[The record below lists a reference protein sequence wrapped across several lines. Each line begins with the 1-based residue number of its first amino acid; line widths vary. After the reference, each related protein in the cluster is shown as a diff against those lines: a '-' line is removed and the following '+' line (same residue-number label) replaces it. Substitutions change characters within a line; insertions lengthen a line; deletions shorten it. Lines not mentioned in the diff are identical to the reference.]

1 MISRVHCAIPLGC
14 GNEME
19 NPFDRMTSICIDRP
33 RTVLAIG
40 LVCTLALSSMAMFLE
55 FDNSEDAFFPDNDTV
70 RLLDEVEEEY
80 QASLDFVRI
89 IVRIDSGGLSDV
101 QNWVHLA
108 EMEAILLEDQNF
120 TEYGYPLFGTR
131 ANSGPASIA
140 MGWELHSDPITAQ
153 VWSEPIENALIEL
166 ESASEGDE
174 REIALDNLEGAMFSI
189 PSPVEIDS
197 SALRSWVPSSPDLW
211 VDRLANG
218 ENITQLIVTFS
229 ESISAIQS
237 DDESFNVSRDLALV
251 KLGILSGM
259 QYLDYSA
266 ALKGTVPAADHEE
279 LIGTTGPVLIS
290 FVITTESERHGGA
303 PPGDIQEDVDNWAGA
318 LQLRIEETGDSASTV
333 FSFSQFSLGQNE
345 NLGKELGILN
355 SASLL
360 ILGTILWFSF
370 RSKRDTGYVLGLTVF
385 GIGATYGT
393 AGTLTLMGVPMTF
406 NGAMNSI
413 PVLLLAIGVDYGLH
427 VVKRIREEYRLA
439 SISEEHVASVG
450 DLQKDLRK
458 AAVLRGTKYT
468 SIALLIAI
476 FTDMVGFLSFRLS
489 SQSFLVIFGT
499 VIAIG
504 LFYIYLFSVT
514 ALPALISLIPPKD
527 LPIER
532 TVKIEENR
540 ITRWVGDLT
549 KMPAT
554 VVLIAV
560 LLSMP
565 ALYGVQQLE
574 VGFDTRDNFD
584 DSVPVVADFLLI
596 SDVFQ
601 SSPSPLYVVLDGPVI
616 SEEGRIIA
624 ESAIRVLQGDDRVT
638 QVTTDLWSTLE
649 SGRFSN
655 PLLDLHMS
663 GIESGA
669 DDSWGALEYWLLQTD
684 EGRELSAGILSSSGD
699 QTVISFQASTLDWS
713 ATSEFE
719 SQLSSS
725 LASEVEGSEFTLRVS
740 GRSLILA
747 QITSDVADAATLS
760 TTIVAGVILIM
771 LFAIQTGRTGSALK
785 GVKRGFVTWLPL
797 MAVVAWVFG
806 IMGFTGFQL
815 NSQTVTIGALTLG
828 LGVDYAVHIATRI
841 EEEAMHDPSA
851 GPSVWTSRSIATTG
865 RAMCAAAL
873 TTAGGFSV
881 LNLSSLVPLQL
892 FGQAFVVAITLALMS
907 SLLLLPP
914 LYARLL
920 ESEIRHG

>member
-1 MISRVHCAIPLGC
+1 
-14 GNEME
+14 ME
-19 NPFDRMTSICIDRP
+19 NPFDRMTSVCIDKP

-40 LVCTLALSSMAMFLE
+40 LVVTLALSSMAMFIQ

-70 RLLDEVEEEY
+70 RLLDEVEGEY

-89 IVRIDSGGLSDV
+89 VARIEEGGLSDV
-101 QNWVHLA
+101 DSWVHLA
-108 EMEAILLEDQNF
+108 EMEAILLEDPNLS
-120 TEYGYPLFGTR
+120 EYGYPLFGTQ

-140 MGWELHSDPITAQ
+140 IGWELHSDPITAQ
-153 VWSEPIENALIEL
+153 VWSEPLEVALNEVELSIDEEEYESALRNL
-166 ESASEGDE
+166 ESAM
-174 REIALDNLEGAMFSI
+174 LSI
-189 PSPVEIDS
+189 PFPSEIDPS
-197 SALRSWVPSSPDLW
+197 TLRSWVPSDPSLW
-211 VDRLANG
+211 VGRLANG
-218 ENITQLIVTFS
+218 ENISKLISTLS
-229 ESISAIQS
+229 EGISTIQS
-237 DDESFNVSRDLALV
+237 DDEVFNGSRDVALG
-251 KLGILSGM
+251 KLSVLSGM
-259 QYLDYSA
+259 QFVDYGA
-266 ALKGTVPAADHEE
+266 ALRGTVPAEDHHEV
-279 LIGTTGPVLIS
+279 IGTAGPVIIS
-290 FVITTESERHGGA
+290 FVITTESEKHGGA
-303 PPGDIQEDVDNWAGA
+303 SLGVVQQNVDNWAVD
-318 LQLRIEETGDSASTV
+318 LQLKIEETGDSASTV
-333 FSFSQFSLGQNE
+333 FSYSQLLLGQNE
-345 NLGKELGILN
+345 NLGRELGILN
-355 SASLL
+355 SVSLL
-360 ILGTILWFSF
+360 ILGTILWLSF
-370 RSKRDTGYVLGLTVF
+370 RSKRDTGFVLGLTVF

-393 AGTLTLMGVPMTF
+393 AGILTLAGVPMTF

-427 VVKRIREEYRLA
+427 VVKRVREEYRLA
-439 SISEEHVASVG
+439 STSREGVLSVK
-450 DLQKDLRK
+450 DLEKDLRK

-489 SQSFLVIFGT
+489 SQSFLVVFGT

-527 LPIER
+527 LSIER

-540 ITRWVGDLT
+540 MTRWVGDLT
-549 KMPAT
+549 MRPVT
-554 VVLIAV
+554 VVVVAV
-560 LLSMP
+560 LLSLP

-601 SSPSPLYVVLDGPVI
+601 SSPSPLYVVLDGEVI
-616 SEEGRIIA
+616 SEEGRMMVD
-624 ESAIRVLQGDDRVT
+624 SAIQILKIDDRVT
-638 QVTTDLWSTLE
+638 QVTTDLWSVLE
-649 SGRFSN
+649 SGRSSN
-655 PLLDLHMS
+655 SMLDQHMN

-669 DDSWGALEYWLLQTD
+669 NDSWRELEYWLLQTD
-684 EGRELSAGILSSSGD
+684 EGRDLSSGILSSSGN

-719 SQLSSS
+719 SELSSS
-725 LASEVEGSEFTLRVS
+725 LSNEAENTDFILRVS

-760 TTIVAGVILIM
+760 TTIVAGVILVM
-771 LFAIQTGRTGSALK
+771 LLTIQTGRTGSVLK
-785 GVKRGFVTWLPL
+785 GVKRGFVSWLPL
-797 MAVVAWVFG
+797 MAVVAWVYG

-828 LGVDYAVHIATRI
+828 LGVDYAIHIATRL

-851 GPSVWTSRSIATTG
+851 GPAAWTSRSIATTG
-865 RAMCAAAL
+865 RAMCAAAV

-920 ESEIRHG
+920 EAEIRLG

>member
-1 MISRVHCAIPLGC
+1 
-14 GNEME
+14 ME
-19 NPFDRMTSICIDRP
+19 NPFDRMTSVCIDKP

-40 LVCTLALSSMAMFLE
+40 LMVTLALSSMAMFIQ

-70 RLLDEVEEEY
+70 RLLDEVEGEY

-89 IVRIDSGGLSDV
+89 VARIEEGGLSDV
-101 QNWVHLA
+101 DSWVHLA
-108 EMEAILLEDQNF
+108 EMEAILLEDPNLS
-120 TEYGYPLFGTR
+120 EYGYPLFGTQ

-140 MGWELHSDPITAQ
+140 IGWELHSDPIRAQ
-153 VWSEPIENALIEL
+153 VWSEPLEVALNEVELSIDEGEYESALRNL
-166 ESASEGDE
+166 ESAM
-174 REIALDNLEGAMFSI
+174 LSI
-189 PSPVEIDS
+189 PSPSEIDPS
-197 SALRSWVPSSPDLW
+197 TLRSWVPSDPSLW
-211 VDRLANG
+211 VGRLANG
-218 ENITQLIVTFS
+218 ENISKLISTLS
-229 ESISAIQS
+229 EGISTIQS
-237 DDESFNVSRDLALV
+237 DDEVFNGSRDVALG
-251 KLGILSGM
+251 KLSVLSGM
-259 QYLDYSA
+259 QFVDYGA
-266 ALKGTVPAADHEE
+266 ALRGTVPAEDHHEV
-279 LIGTTGPVLIS
+279 IGTAGPVIIS
-290 FVITTESERHGGA
+290 FVITTESEKHGGA
-303 PPGDIQEDVDNWAGA
+303 SLGVVQQNVDNWAVD
-318 LQLRIEETGDSASTV
+318 LQLKIEETGDSASTV
-333 FSFSQFSLGQNE
+333 FSYSQLLLGQNE
-345 NLGKELGILN
+345 NLGRELGILN
-355 SASLL
+355 SVSLL
-360 ILGTILWFSF
+360 ILGTILWLSF

-393 AGTLTLMGVPMTF
+393 AGILTLAGVPMTF

-427 VVKRIREEYRLA
+427 VVKRVREEYRLA
-439 SISEEHVASVG
+439 STSREGVLSVK
-450 DLQKDLRK
+450 DLEKDLRK

-489 SQSFLVIFGT
+489 SQSFLVVFGT

-527 LPIER
+527 LSIER

-540 ITRWVGDLT
+540 MTRWVGDLT
-549 KMPAT
+549 MRPVT
-554 VVLIAV
+554 VVVVAV
-560 LLSMP
+560 LLSLP

-601 SSPSPLYVVLDGPVI
+601 SSPSPLYVVLDGEVI
-616 SEEGRIIA
+616 SEEGRMMVD
-624 ESAIRVLQGDDRVT
+624 SAIQILKIDDRVT
-638 QVTTDLWSTLE
+638 QVTTDLWSVLE
-649 SGRFSN
+649 SGRSSN
-655 PLLDLHMS
+655 SMLDQHMN

-669 DDSWGALEYWLLQTD
+669 NDSWRELEYWLLQTD
-684 EGRELSAGILSSSGD
+684 EGRDLSSGILSSSGN

-719 SQLSSS
+719 SELSSS
-725 LASEVEGSEFTLRVS
+725 LSNEAENTDFILRVS

-760 TTIVAGVILIM
+760 TTIVAGVILVM
-771 LFAIQTGRTGSALK
+771 LLTIQTGRTGSVLK
-785 GVKRGFVTWLPL
+785 GVKRGFVSWLPL
-797 MAVVAWVFG
+797 MAVVAWVYG

-828 LGVDYAVHIATRI
+828 LGVDYAIHIATRL

-851 GPSVWTSRSIATTG
+851 GPAAWTSRSIATTG
-865 RAMCAAAL
+865 RAMCAAAV

-920 ESEIRHG
+920 EAEIRLG

>member
-1 MISRVHCAIPLGC
+1 
-14 GNEME
+14 ME
-19 NPFDRMTSICIDRP
+19 NPFDRMTSVCIDKP

-40 LVCTLALSSMAMFLE
+40 LVVTLALSSMAMFIQ

-70 RLLDEVEEEY
+70 RLLDEVEGEY

-89 IVRIDSGGLSDV
+89 VARIEEGGLSDV
-101 QNWVHLA
+101 DSWVHLA
-108 EMEAILLEDQNF
+108 EMEAILLEDPNLS
-120 TEYGYPLFGTR
+120 EYGYPLFGTQ

-140 MGWELHSDPITAQ
+140 IGWELHSDPIRAQ
-153 VWSEPIENALIEL
+153 VWSEPLEVALNEVELSIDEGEYESALRNL
-166 ESASEGDE
+166 ESAM
-174 REIALDNLEGAMFSI
+174 LSI
-189 PSPVEIDS
+189 PSPSEIDPS
-197 SALRSWVPSSPDLW
+197 TLRSWVPSDPSLW
-211 VDRLANG
+211 VGRLANG
-218 ENITQLIVTFS
+218 ENISKLISTLS
-229 ESISAIQS
+229 EGISTIQS
-237 DDESFNVSRDLALV
+237 DDEVFNGSRDVALG
-251 KLGILSGM
+251 KLSVLSGM
-259 QYLDYSA
+259 QFVDYGA
-266 ALKGTVPAADHEE
+266 ALRGTVPAEDHHEV
-279 LIGTTGPVLIS
+279 IGTAGPVIIS
-290 FVITTESERHGGA
+290 FVITTESEKHGGA
-303 PPGDIQEDVDNWAGA
+303 SLGVVQQNVDNWAVD
-318 LQLRIEETGDSASTV
+318 LQLKIEETGDSASTV
-333 FSFSQFSLGQNE
+333 FSYSQLLLGQNE
-345 NLGKELGILN
+345 NLGRELGILN
-355 SASLL
+355 SVSLL
-360 ILGTILWFSF
+360 ILGTILWLSF

-393 AGTLTLMGVPMTF
+393 AGILTLAGVPMTF

-427 VVKRIREEYRLA
+427 VVKRVREEYRLA
-439 SISEEHVASVG
+439 STSREGVLSVK
-450 DLQKDLRK
+450 DLEKDLRK

-489 SQSFLVIFGT
+489 SQSFLVVFGT

-527 LPIER
+527 LSIER

-540 ITRWVGDLT
+540 VTRWVGDLT
-549 KMPAT
+549 MRPVT
-554 VVLIAV
+554 VVVVAV
-560 LLSMP
+560 LLSLP

-601 SSPSPLYVVLDGPVI
+601 SSPSPLYVVLDGEVI
-616 SEEGRIIA
+616 SEEGRMMVD
-624 ESAIRVLQGDDRVT
+624 SAIQILKIDDRVT
-638 QVTTDLWSTLE
+638 QVTTDLWSVLE
-649 SGRFSN
+649 SGRSSN
-655 PLLDLHMS
+655 SMLDQHMN

-669 DDSWGALEYWLLQTD
+669 NDSWRELEYWLLQTD
-684 EGRELSAGILSSSGD
+684 EGRDLSSGILSSSGN

-719 SQLSSS
+719 SELSSS
-725 LASEVEGSEFTLRVS
+725 LSNEAENTDFILRVS

-760 TTIVAGVILIM
+760 TTIVAGVILVM
-771 LFAIQTGRTGSALK
+771 LLTIQTGRTGSVLK
-785 GVKRGFVTWLPL
+785 GVKRGFVSWLPL
-797 MAVVAWVFG
+797 MAVVAWVYG

-828 LGVDYAVHIATRI
+828 LGVDYAIHIATRL

-851 GPSVWTSRSIATTG
+851 GPAAWTSRSIATTG
-865 RAMCAAAL
+865 RAMCAAAV

-920 ESEIRHG
+920 EAEIRLG

>member
-1 MISRVHCAIPLGC
+1 
-14 GNEME
+14 ME
-19 NPFDRMTSICIDRP
+19 NPFDRMTSVCIDKP

-40 LVCTLALSSMAMFLE
+40 LVVTLALSSMAMFIQ

-70 RLLDEVEEEY
+70 RLLDEVEGEY

-89 IVRIDSGGLSDV
+89 VARIEEGGLSDV
-101 QNWVHLA
+101 DSWVHLA
-108 EMEAILLEDQNF
+108 ELEAILLEDPNLS
-120 TEYGYPLFGTR
+120 EYGYPLFGTQ

-140 MGWELHSDPITAQ
+140 IGWELHSDPITAQ
-153 VWSEPIENALIEL
+153 VWSEPLEVALNEVELSIDEGEYESALRNL
-166 ESASEGDE
+166 ESAM
-174 REIALDNLEGAMFSI
+174 LSI
-189 PSPVEIDS
+189 PSPSEIDPS
-197 SALRSWVPSSPDLW
+197 TLRSWVPSDPSLW
-211 VDRLANG
+211 VGRLANG
-218 ENITQLIVTFS
+218 ENISKLISTLS
-229 ESISAIQS
+229 EGISTIQS
-237 DDESFNVSRDLALV
+237 DDEVFNGSRDVALG
-251 KLGILSGM
+251 KLSVLSGM
-259 QYLDYSA
+259 QFVDYGA
-266 ALKGTVPAADHEE
+266 ALRGTVPAEDHHEV
-279 LIGTTGPVLIS
+279 IGTAGPVIIS
-290 FVITTESERHGGA
+290 FVITTESEKHGGA
-303 PPGDIQEDVDNWAGA
+303 SLGVVQQNVDNWAVD
-318 LQLRIEETGDSASTV
+318 LQLKIEETGDSASTV
-333 FSFSQFSLGQNE
+333 FSYSQLLLGQNE
-345 NLGKELGILN
+345 NLGRELGILN
-355 SASLL
+355 SVSLL
-360 ILGTILWFSF
+360 ILGTILWLSF

-393 AGTLTLMGVPMTF
+393 AGILTLAGVPMTF

-427 VVKRIREEYRLA
+427 VVKRVREEYRLA
-439 SISEEHVASVG
+439 STSREGVLSVK
-450 DLQKDLRK
+450 DLEKDLRK

-489 SQSFLVIFGT
+489 SQSFLVVFGT

-527 LPIER
+527 LSIER

-540 ITRWVGDLT
+540 MTRWVGDLT
-549 KMPAT
+549 MRPVT
-554 VVLIAV
+554 VVVVAV
-560 LLSMP
+560 LLSLP

-601 SSPSPLYVVLDGPVI
+601 SSPSPLYVVLDGEVI
-616 SEEGRIIA
+616 SEEGRMMVD
-624 ESAIRVLQGDDRVT
+624 SAIQILKIDDRVT
-638 QVTTDLWSTLE
+638 QVTTDLWSVLE
-649 SGRFSN
+649 SGRSSN
-655 PLLDLHMS
+655 SMLDQHMN

-669 DDSWGALEYWLLQTD
+669 NDSWRELEYWLLQTD
-684 EGRELSAGILSSSGD
+684 EGRDLSSGILSSSGN

-719 SQLSSS
+719 SELSSS
-725 LASEVEGSEFTLRVS
+725 LSNETENTDFILRVS

-760 TTIVAGVILIM
+760 TTIVAGVILVM
-771 LFAIQTGRTGSALK
+771 LLTIQTGRTGSVLK
-785 GVKRGFVTWLPL
+785 GVKRGFVSWLPL
-797 MAVVAWVFG
+797 MAVVAWVYG

-828 LGVDYAVHIATRI
+828 LGVDYAIHIATRL

-851 GPSVWTSRSIATTG
+851 GPAAWTSRSIATTG
-865 RAMCAAAL
+865 RAMCAAAV

-920 ESEIRHG
+920 EAEIRLG

>member
-1 MISRVHCAIPLGC
+1 
-14 GNEME
+14 ME
-19 NPFDRMTSICIDRP
+19 NPFDRMTSVCIDKP

-40 LVCTLALSSMAMFLE
+40 LVVTLALSSMAMFIQ

-70 RLLDEVEEEY
+70 RLLDEVEGEY

-89 IVRIDSGGLSDV
+89 VARIEEGGLSDV
-101 QNWVHLA
+101 DSWVHLA
-108 EMEAILLEDQNF
+108 ELEAILLEDPNLS
-120 TEYGYPLFGTR
+120 EYGYPLFGTQ

-140 MGWELHSDPITAQ
+140 IGWELHSDPITAQ
-153 VWSEPIENALIEL
+153 VWSEPLEVALNEVELSIDEGEYESALRNL
-166 ESASEGDE
+166 ESAM
-174 REIALDNLEGAMFSI
+174 LSI
-189 PSPVEIDS
+189 PSPSEIDPS
-197 SALRSWVPSSPDLW
+197 TLRSWVPSDPSLW
-211 VDRLANG
+211 VGRLANG
-218 ENITQLIVTFS
+218 ENISILISTLS
-229 ESISAIQS
+229 EGISTIQS
-237 DDESFNVSRDLALV
+237 DDEVFNGSRDVALG
-251 KLGILSGM
+251 KLSVLSGM
-259 QYLDYSA
+259 QFVDYGA
-266 ALKGTVPAADHEE
+266 ALRGTVPAEDHHEV
-279 LIGTTGPVLIS
+279 IGTAGPVIIS
-290 FVITTESERHGGA
+290 FVITTESEKHGGA
-303 PPGDIQEDVDNWAGA
+303 SLGVVQQNVDNWAVD
-318 LQLRIEETGDSASTV
+318 LQLKIEETGDSASTV
-333 FSFSQFSLGQNE
+333 FSYSQLLLGQNE
-345 NLGKELGILN
+345 NLGRELGILN
-355 SASLL
+355 SVSLL
-360 ILGTILWFSF
+360 ILGTILWLSF

-393 AGTLTLMGVPMTF
+393 AGILTLAGVPMTF

-427 VVKRIREEYRLA
+427 VVKRVREEYRLA
-439 SISEEHVASVG
+439 STSREGVLSVK
-450 DLQKDLRK
+450 DLEKDLRK

-489 SQSFLVIFGT
+489 SQSFLVVFGT

-527 LPIER
+527 LSIER

-540 ITRWVGDLT
+540 MTRWVGDLT
-549 KMPAT
+549 MRPVT
-554 VVLIAV
+554 VVVVAV
-560 LLSMP
+560 LLSLP

-584 DSVPVVADFLLI
+584 DSVPVVADYLLI

-601 SSPSPLYVVLDGPVI
+601 SSPSPLYVVLDGEVI
-616 SEEGRIIA
+616 SEEGRMMVD
-624 ESAIRVLQGDDRVT
+624 SAIQILKIDDRVT
-638 QVTTDLWSTLE
+638 QVTTDLWSVLE
-649 SGRFSN
+649 SGRSSN
-655 PLLDLHMS
+655 SMLDQHMN

-669 DDSWGALEYWLLQTD
+669 NDSWRELEYWLLQTD
-684 EGRELSAGILSSSGD
+684 EGRDLSSGILSSSGN

-719 SQLSSS
+719 SELSSS
-725 LASEVEGSEFTLRVS
+725 LSNEAENTDFILRVS

-760 TTIVAGVILIM
+760 TTIVAGVILVM
-771 LFAIQTGRTGSALK
+771 LLTIQTGRTGSVLK
-785 GVKRGFVTWLPL
+785 GVKRGFVSWLPL
-797 MAVVAWVFG
+797 MAVVAWVYG

-828 LGVDYAVHIATRI
+828 LGVDYAIHIATRL

-851 GPSVWTSRSIATTG
+851 GPAAWTSRSIATTG
-865 RAMCAAAL
+865 RAMCAAAV

-920 ESEIRHG
+920 EAEIRLG

>member
-1 MISRVHCAIPLGC
+1 
-14 GNEME
+14 ME
-19 NPFDRMTSICIDRP
+19 NPFDRMTSVCIDKP

-40 LVCTLALSSMAMFLE
+40 LVVTLALSSMAMFIQ

-70 RLLDEVEEEY
+70 RLLDEVEGEY

-89 IVRIDSGGLSDV
+89 VARIEEGGLSDV
-101 QNWVHLA
+101 DSWVHLA
-108 EMEAILLEDQNF
+108 EMEAILLEDPNLS
-120 TEYGYPLFGTR
+120 EYGYPLFGTQ

-140 MGWELHSDPITAQ
+140 IGWELHSDPIRAQ
-153 VWSEPIENALIEL
+153 VWSEPLEVALNEVELSIDEGEYESALRNL
-166 ESASEGDE
+166 ESAM
-174 REIALDNLEGAMFSI
+174 LSI
-189 PSPVEIDS
+189 PSPSEIDPS
-197 SALRSWVPSSPDLW
+197 TLRSWVPSDPSLW
-211 VDRLANG
+211 VGRLANG
-218 ENITQLIVTFS
+218 ENISKLISTLS
-229 ESISAIQS
+229 EGISTIQS
-237 DDESFNVSRDLALV
+237 DDEVFNGSRDVALG
-251 KLGILSGM
+251 KLSVLSGM
-259 QYLDYSA
+259 QFVDYGA
-266 ALKGTVPAADHEE
+266 ALRGTVPAEDHHEV
-279 LIGTTGPVLIS
+279 IGTAGPVIIS
-290 FVITTESERHGGA
+290 FVITTESEKHGGA
-303 PPGDIQEDVDNWAGA
+303 SLGVVQQNVDNWAVD
-318 LQLRIEETGDSASTV
+318 LQLKIEETGDSASTV
-333 FSFSQFSLGQNE
+333 FSYSQLLLGQNE
-345 NLGKELGILN
+345 NLGRELGILN
-355 SASLL
+355 SVSLL
-360 ILGTILWFSF
+360 ILGTILWLSF

-393 AGTLTLMGVPMTF
+393 AGILTLAGVPMTF

-427 VVKRIREEYRLA
+427 VVKRVREEYRLA
-439 SISEEHVASVG
+439 STSREGVLSVK
-450 DLQKDLRK
+450 DLEKDLRK

-489 SQSFLVIFGT
+489 SQSFLVVFGT

-527 LPIER
+527 LSIER

-540 ITRWVGDLT
+540 MTRWVGDLT
-549 KMPAT
+549 MRPVT
-554 VVLIAV
+554 VVVVAV
-560 LLSMP
+560 LLSLP

-601 SSPSPLYVVLDGPVI
+601 SSPSPLYVVLDGEVI
-616 SEEGRIIA
+616 SEEGRMMVD
-624 ESAIRVLQGDDRVT
+624 SAIQILKIDDRVT
-638 QVTTDLWSTLE
+638 QVTTDLWSVLE
-649 SGRFSN
+649 SGRSSN
-655 PLLDLHMS
+655 SMLDQHMN

-669 DDSWGALEYWLLQTD
+669 NDSWRELEYWLLQTD
-684 EGRELSAGILSSSGD
+684 EGRDLSSGILSSSGN

-719 SQLSSS
+719 SELSSS
-725 LASEVEGSEFTLRVS
+725 LSNEAENTDFILRVS

-760 TTIVAGVILIM
+760 TTIVAGVILVM
-771 LFAIQTGRTGSALK
+771 LLTIQTGRTGSVLK
-785 GVKRGFVTWLPL
+785 GVKRGFVSWLPL
-797 MAVVAWVFG
+797 MAVVAWVYG

-828 LGVDYAVHIATRI
+828 LGVDYAIHIATRL

-851 GPSVWTSRSIATTG
+851 GPAAWTSRSIATTG
-865 RAMCAAAL
+865 RAMCAAAV

-920 ESEIRHG
+920 EAEIRLG